1 MKIMNDKK
9 LTLKSKRDYGFLS
22 EASKSLNSALG
33 DTSGRS
39 ISMRTAQGFK
49 NTFKL
54 DEMHEDTAEDI
65 VHAGMVASAFLI
77 KSEDQGKKVVGFF
90 LGLGL
95 LYCYHNG

>member
-1 MKIMNDKK
+1 MKNKQ
-9 LTLKSKRDYGFLS
+9 LTLKSERDYGFLS
-22 EASKSLNSALG
+22 EASKSLNYAFG
-33 DTSGRS
+33 DKSGRS

-54 DEMHEDTAEDI
+54 EEMHEDTAEDI
-65 VHAGMVASAFLI
+65 VHAGMVASSFLI
-77 KSEDQGKKVVGFF
+77 KSEDEGKKLIGFL